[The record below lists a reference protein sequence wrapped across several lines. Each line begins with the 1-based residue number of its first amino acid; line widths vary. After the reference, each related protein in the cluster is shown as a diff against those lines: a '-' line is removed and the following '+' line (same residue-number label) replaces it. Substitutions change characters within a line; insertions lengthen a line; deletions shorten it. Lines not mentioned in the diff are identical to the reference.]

1 MDNQIIQANALF
13 GQIQT
18 GEPYHCPNCGAA
30 IRNVLRYT
38 TYSSPREPR
47 KPLDDFG
54 EHLNYLSCDNCHQC
68 TRVARMG
75 SAILPFEWP
84 ARVTSEGEA
93 RTIQAALTEIIRQ
106 VGPQGGS
113 QDPAASIVY
122 RLLAGTLAP
131 EAAISQIRAIVDGAM
146 AGMLVEEPVP
156 LFHGVQ
162 EVVE

>member
-18 GEPYHCPNCGAA
+18 GEPYRCPNCGAA
-30 IRNVLRYT
+30 IRKILHYNDYGGHACW
-38 TYSSPREPR
+38 
-47 KPLDDFG
+47 KPLDAYG
-54 EHLNYLSCDNCHQC
+54 NHLHYLSCYNCNKV
-68 TRVARMG
+68 TRVAQIG
-75 SAILPFEWP
+75 STVLPFDWP
-84 ARVTSEGEA
+84 MNVTGEGEA